1 MDINFV
7 NFVTSPGASGQC
19 EEIDICQEDNPCQNN
34 STCSR
39 VSPGET
45 SCQCLPGFTGSLCQ
59 HNIDDCASDPCGHG
73 QCTDLVNGYSC
84 DCEPGYDGTCVC
96 LCLCVCVCVCLVRNM
111 WLWSVRALAVV
122 CEDAVW

>member
-19 EEIDICQEDNPCQNN
+19 EEIDICQEKDPCQNN

-59 HNIDDCASDPCGHG
+59 HNINDCASDPCGHG

-84 DCEPGYDGTCVC
+84 DCEPGYDGKWACA
-96 LCLCVCVCVCLVRNM
+96 LCVHLCVFCGNL
-111 WLWSVRALAVV
+111 WLQSVRVL
-122 CEDAVW
+122 CGRKL